1 MADSILKIK
10 PIKDLID
17 EVLDTVEPL
26 ITYQVG
32 EKTLEFWKP
41 EHIKEK
47 HHLRFVA
54 IQVKQMF
61 VSRQY
66 TNLLDEINALS
77 ERTDTDANLQGEAN
91 RLTHEIAQKLEEL
104 LPLNCQYL
112 EALSELEPDELLNS
126 IKAGLAKRGNRK
138 KDIPLALFVNTLAS
152 KVREAMAPVEEEDLA
167 ALAALEPSED
177 KESSPLEVTAEAET
191 ITEPLAP
198 TNNAKQLATTS

>member
-1 MADSILKIK
+1 MADSILKTK

-32 EKTLEFWKP
+32 DQTLEFWKP
-41 EHIKEK
+41 DHIEEK

-54 IQVKQMF
+54 VQVEQM
-61 VSRQY
+61 VVGRQY
-66 TNLLDEINALS
+66 TSLLDRINELS
-77 ERTDTDANLQGEAN
+77 DRTDSDAHLQGEVN
-91 RLTHEIAQKLEEL
+91 RLTEKMATKLEEL
-104 LPLNCQYL
+104 LPLNCQYI
-112 EALSELEPDELLNS
+112 EALAELEPGELLS
-126 IKAGLAKRGNRK
+126 TIKAGIAKRGSRK
-138 KDIPLALFVNTLAS
+138 QNIPLALFVNTLAS

-177 KESSPLEVTAEAET
+177 EKSSPLEVEAET